1 MVEQPMPTP
10 SRGKGNYVVGR
21 PYLKGGVGN
30 ETPKALRGVSKADAP
45 GILNDLNAEASY
57 NDWSNHKASGHLNEL
72 HQSLEYLHQ
81 GAESRGAA
89 VLKSRVGELADIRSK
104 HGFTLHEDITNG
116 VREIA
121 DRLSTM
127 DVSSLPDHAKPHHA
141 AALEAANNFLRT
153 AEPVHTTEDSSNY
166 YSQQKKDAAKTSI
179 MIEPEYRA
187 NIYDYPHSRTDEAPV
202 PKNEPLS
209 ETASIGSNGEV
220 SMGTA
225 KRQSWLDMMKSTPSG
240 KYALRAQGK
249 LPDYEASRTP
259 EQIAAKAAA
268 RKAKN
273 AAKKA
278 GN

>member
-1 MVEQPMPTP
+1 MAGNK
-10 SRGKGNYVVGR
+10 SSGNYVVGR
-21 PYLKGGVGN
+21 PYLKGGAGN
-30 ETPKALRGVSKADAP
+30 ETPKALRGVDKSKVP
-45 GILNDLNAEASY
+45 GMVADLNAEATY

-81 GAESRGAA
+81 NSESRAAA
-89 VLKSRVGELADIRSK
+89 VLKSRVGELADLRSK

-116 VREIA
+116 VRDVAE
-121 DRLSTM
+121 RLSTM

-141 AALEAANNFLRT
+141 AAVEAANNFLRT
-153 AEPVHTTEDSSNY
+153 SEPVHTTEDSSNY
-166 YSQQKKDAAKTSI
+166 FSQQNKDATKTSI

-220 SMGTA
+220 SMGTR
-225 KRQSWLDMMKSTPSG
+225 KRQSWLDMMKSTPNG
-240 KYALRAQGK
+240 RYALIKQGK
-249 LPDYEASRTP
+249 ISDPEASRTP
-259 EQIAAKAAA
+259 EQIAAKALA